1 MTLPLHT
8 ERLIVREFTAA
19 DLDALATV
27 FADPAV
33 LWWEPAPYTRQ
44 QTRSRSCPTT
54 SAREAWPGGSA

>member
-33 LWWEPAPYTRQ
+33 LWWAPAPYTRE
-44 QTRSRSCPTT
+44 QTQS
-54 SAREAWPGGSA
+54 